1 MWGNTVF
8 SLRGRSNGE
17 KEPVGSEV
25 RDGSGWVP
33 KAPKGHTPH
42 LESHW
47 SPLWDALHLYLETL
61 ESPSCTKEENR
72 EDHSLEFSAP
82 TLFPP
87 ATWLWLQGE
96 AHVLRGALWLGLR
109 IWLLR
114 PCQSSLQ
121 APR

>member
-47 SPLWDALHLYLETL
+47 SPLWDALHLYLETR
-61 ESPSCTKEENR
+61 ESPSGRKEENR

-82 TLFPP
+82 TLPP
-87 ATWLWLQGE
+87 PPSNL
-96 AHVLRGALWLGLR
+96 AL
-109 IWLLR
+109 
-114 PCQSSLQ
+114 